1 MSNEVIDAQ
10 TGEVFTSREEWVEHA
25 KETWPEGEH
34 ELVPVE
40 NIHTLNELTPQARE
54 FAVTRM
60 LSEARSW
67 LAHAVEATE
76 PASIA
81 EFKAQM
87 ATVAEATKQLNLSR
101 GIQNDALEMVRRAE
115 RGLGLAIRKGQAEGT
130 IRAHGQGAGRPPR
143 EITTRPDAIS
153 SPYDFAKHTDLYG
166 DGAAGGNGVYA
177 LADGVTD
184 EQFDTAIDAAKDEGN
199 LSRANVVRKVRG
211 AQGGVVETRT
221 MRADKIRTM
230 AAQGH
235 TRDSIATAVGIGP
248 QAVVKIAKDYGIE
261 IPADVVMSRRRR
273 ADSPEL
279 LDRAV
284 ATVETISQSITHI
297 NPSDL
302 DPTEAREQI
311 DSLIRSL
318 NAIRKAANQI
328 KESL

>member
-25 KETWPEGEH
+25 KETWPEGKR

-67 LAHAVEATE
+67 LAHAVEATD
-76 PASIA
+76 PQSIA
-81 EFKAQM
+81 TFKAQM
-87 ATVAEATKQLNLSR
+87 ATVAEATKQLNLSK
-101 GIQNDALEMVRRAE
+101 GIQLDALEMVRRAE
-115 RGLGLAIRKGQAEGT
+115 RGVGLAIRKGQAEGAV
-130 IRAHGQGAGRPPR
+130 RRHGEGSKDALSQLRGHATKLSPVALAPHHELHGAR
-143 EITTRPDAIS
+143 
-153 SPYDFAKHTDLYG
+153 G
-166 DGAAGGNGVYA
+166 DGGIYA
-177 LADGVTD
+177 MTDGVTD
-184 EQFDTAIDAAKDEGN
+184 DQFENAIDAAKDEGN

-235 TRDSIATAVGIGP
+235 TRDAIATAVGIGP